1 MGTEEKY
8 NKKLLAF
15 FIVFFII
22 IAFLGVYGAEHYNAH
37 DETVELEQY
46 CKISGSDLI
55 KDNSSTYVYYITWAG
70 SPTGDAGSWAVYDF
84 MHHNNYDIS
93 QNSSQL
99 NLSQSMSNYEYNN
112 TPGIVFNG
120 TENYSGHYGKIY
132 TIVVPVYL
140 YGENLTSNTTISSGL
155 TALKADV
162 PASIYNEVK
171 AYTTEAIVDGLSIP
185 SDNISAI
192 PHINSV
198 TLITGPAGTYI
209 LNGYIVDPSDFL
221 SGTTP
226 MTPATVL
233 NDVNDNKNDGGIKT
247 GMEGLQSIIGDAT

>member
-37 DETVELEQY
+37 DETVELEKY

-84 MHHNNYDIS
+84 MHSNKYTVS
-93 QNSSQL
+93 QNASQL

-112 TPGIVFNG
+112 TPGIIFNG
-120 TENYSGHYGKIY
+120 SENYSGHYAKIN

-140 YGENLTSNTTISSGL
+140 YGQNLTNKTTISAGL
-155 TALKADV
+155 KALKADV

-198 TLITGPAGTYI
+198 TLITGPAGAYI
-209 LNGYIVDPSDFL
+209 LNGYIVDPTDF
-221 SGTTP
+221 SPGTTP
-226 MTPATVL
+226 SAVL
-233 NDVNDNKNDGGIKT
+233 NDVNNNRNDPGIKT
-247 GMEGLQSIIGDAT
+247 GMEGLESIIGDAT